1 MQLGDLLQRQPAVQ
15 ADVEGLVRL
24 DEIDQLMGHS
34 IPLRWR
40 RLVRADVHAAVH
52 LRGVGREN
60 FRAEHLRDMDRHPTL
75 PDGRRPDEKHHWQS
89 IRTRLGR
96 DLALSHPPTLD
107 APGRVLIPREAAG
120 AFIHYSVH
128 PKRPKM
134 RSSSSIVKRMAMRRP
149 CGHVLG
155 NPATR
160 QSSSSFRISGTSST
174 RPART
179 ALWQA
184 TDARTLL

>member
-1 MQLGDLLQRQPAVQ
+1 MQSGDLLQRQPAVQ

-24 DEIDQLMGHS
+24 DEVDDAMGLA
-34 IPLRWR
+34 LRLEWR
-40 RLVRADVHAAVH
+40 RFVRADVHAAVH

-60 FRAEHLRDMDRHPTL
+60 FGAERLRNMDRHPTL

-89 IRTRLGR
+89 TRTRLGR
-96 DLALSHPPTLD
+96 DLPAT
-107 APGRVLIPREAAG
+107 EAAG
-120 AFIHYSVH
+120 AFIYHHVH
-128 PKRPKM
+128 PNRPKM

-155 NPATR
+155 NPGSR
-160 QSSSSFRISGTSST
+160 QSSSSRRISGTSSA

-179 ALWQA
+179 ALWHA
-184 TDARTLL
+184 TDARTVL

>member
-1 MQLGDLLQRQPAVQ
+1 
-15 ADVEGLVRL
+15 
-24 DEIDQLMGHS
+24 
-34 IPLRWR
+34 R

-52 LRGVGREN
+52 LCRVSREN
-60 FRAEHLRDMDRHPTL
+60 FGAERLRDLDRHPTL
-75 PDGRRPDEKHHWQS
+75 PDGRRPDEKHHWQFVVN
-89 IRTRLGR
+89 
-96 DLALSHPPTLD
+96 H
-107 APGRVLIPREAAG
+107 
-120 AFIHYSVH
+120 HVH

-160 QSSSSFRISGTSST
+160 QSSSSLRISGTSST